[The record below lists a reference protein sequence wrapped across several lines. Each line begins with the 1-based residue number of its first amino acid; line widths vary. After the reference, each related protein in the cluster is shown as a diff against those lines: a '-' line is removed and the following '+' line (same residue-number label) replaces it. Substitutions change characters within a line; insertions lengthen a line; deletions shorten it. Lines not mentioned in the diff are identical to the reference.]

1 MRLDHIQL
9 AMPTGEVESARS
21 FFGGILNMTED
32 AKPYPLN
39 ERGGVWF
46 RSADTI
52 VHIGVEQNFVPQRKA
67 HPAFLVGNLD
77 ALASALSDSGF
88 PVKWDDA
95 LPERRRF
102 YSEDPFGN
110 RLEFIHD
117 GHGFT
122 QI

>member
-9 AMPTGEVESARS
+9 AMPAGEEDSARS
-21 FFGGILNMTED
+21 FFGGILNMIED
-32 AKPYPLN
+32 DKPYPLN
-39 ERGGVWF
+39 QRGGVWF
-46 RSADTI
+46 RSGDTI
-52 VHIGVEQNFVPQRKA
+52 VHLGVEQDFVPQRKA
-67 HPAFLVGNLD
+67 HPAFLVSDLD
-77 ALASALSDSGF
+77 ALASSLSDSGF

-95 LPERRRF
+95 LPDRKRF

-122 QI
+122 QT